1 MSGSGLF
8 AIFFV
13 VVLGLIVLGMVQSVL
28 RQQQIGELR
37 RSGTRV
43 AATVTNILHER
54 VQASAGTA
62 PNPTTG
68 APGFAPT
75 YRDDWFVEAE
85 WRDPATGATHHFKS
99 ERLSRADAERYA
111 AGSPITVLIDP
122 NDPGSY
128 YVEIAR

>member
-8 AIFFV
+8 TIFFI
-13 VVLGLIVLGMVQSVL
+13 VVLGLIALGMVQSVL

-54 VQASAGTA
+54 VQASAGTV
-62 PNPTTG
+62 PNPTTR
-68 APGFAPT
+68 APGIAPT

-85 WRDPATGATHHFKS
+85 WRDPATGATHSFKS

-111 AGSPITVLIDP
+111 AGSPITVLIEP
-122 NDPGSY
+122 NDPASY

>member
-8 AIFFV
+8 VIFFV
-13 VVLGLIVLGMVQSVL
+13 VVLGLIALGMVQSVL

-54 VQASAGTA
+54 VQANAGTA

-68 APGFAPT
+68 APGIAPT

-85 WRDPATGATHHFKS
+85 WRDPATGATHSFKS

-111 AGSPITVLIDP
+111 AGSPITVLIEP
-122 NDPGSY
+122 NDPASY

>member
-37 RSGTRV
+37 RSGRRV

-54 VQASAGTA
+54 VQANAGTA
-62 PNPTTG
+62 LNPTTG
-68 APGFAPT
+68 APGIAPT

-85 WRDPATGATHHFKS
+85 WRDPATGATHSFKS

-111 AGSPITVLIDP
+111 AGSPIAVLIEP
-122 NDPGSY
+122 NDPASY